1 MLKYK
6 IKKDQLEKLKNNPSQ
21 LELTCQT
28 HDPNYKIGIWKQ
40 IKINYEV
47 KFSINPMLTDEN

>member
-6 IKKDQLEKLKNNPSQ
+6 IKKKK

-28 HDPNYKIGIWKQ
+28 YDSSYKSMIIILKKQ
-40 IKINYEV
+40 IKINY
-47 KFSINPMLTDEN
+47 KP